1 MRKLVL
7 DPDALRVE
15 SFPVAAEPEAR
26 GTVRGAAATLD
37 TDCQT
42 WESPWCG
49 YQTYE
54 VASCGG
60 GCTGT
65 STGTGTSGLPTEIH
79 TCFYASCDGYT
90 C

>member
-1 MRKLVL
+1 MRKLML
-7 DPDALRVE
+7 DPDTLRVE
-15 SFPVAAEPEAR
+15 SFATDAPAEAH
-26 GTVRGAAATLD
+26 GTVRAAQATYNA
-37 TDCQT
+37 DCQT
-42 WESPWCG
+42 WEAPWCG

-65 STGTGTSGLPTEIH
+65 GGTGGDPTNVH

>member
-1 MRKLVL
+1 MRKRKLKL
-7 DPDALRVE
+7 DSLRVE
-15 SFPVAAEPEAR
+15 SFATAAWPEAR
-26 GTVRGAAATLD
+26 GTVRGAEATFNA
-37 TDCQT
+37 DCQT
-42 WESPWCG
+42 WEAPWCG

-65 STGTGTSGLPTEIH
+65 GGTGGNPTAGD
-79 TCFYASCDGYT
+79 TCLYASCGGG

>member
-1 MRKLVL
+1 MRKLKLKL
-7 DPDALRVE
+7 DTLRVE
-15 SFPVAAEPEAR
+15 SFATDIPAGAP
-26 GTVRGAAATLD
+26 GTVRAAQATFNA
-37 TDCQT
+37 DCQT
-42 WESPWCG
+42 WEAPWCG

-65 STGTGTSGLPTEIH
+65 GTGGTGPTNGD
-79 TCFYASCDGYT
+79 TCFYASCGGT

>member
-1 MRKLVL
+1 MRKLML

-15 SFPVAAEPEAR
+15 SFHADAEPEAR
-26 GTVRGAAATLD
+26 GTVRGAEATLD

-42 WESPWCG
+42 CESPWCG

-65 STGTGTSGLPTEIH
+65 GTSGRPTEVH